1 MKLDSKLMLKLLKE
15 EYDKRITYYLGE
27 VETKAKHSQED
38 GELIQNA
45 HGLKVK
51 DRAGNVF
58 VIDKLEESESGEI
71 LVHLIPPGNEDSNL
85 KIQTPSTP
93 MNDAREDNLNQS
105 YNSLEVNESEESEK
119 EDKSKNDGKKRNPM
133 KSGEIIKPNPKAKTK
148 KSFSINSDAQN
159 IESYEEVNGRVVITL
174 KELDK
179 DFTLWTN

>member
-1 MKLDSKLMLKLLKE
+1 MTIDKKSIIKVLKE
-15 EYDKRITYYLGE
+15 EYDKRINYYLGE

-38 GELIQNA
+38 GELVQNA
-45 HGLKVK
+45 NGLKVK

-71 LVHLIPPGNEDSNL
+71 LVHLIPPGNEDPNL
-85 KIQTPSTP
+85 KMQTSSAP

-105 YNSLEVNESEESEK
+105 YSSLEVNESEENEK
-119 EDKSKNDGKKRNPM
+119 EDKNKNDDKKRNPM

-148 KSFSINSDAQN
+148 KSFGINADAQS

-179 DFTLWTN
+179 DFTL